1 MKAFVF
7 EHRLALDDLRL
18 IDRPAPAPGPRQILL
33 RMQAASLNYRDLSIA
48 GGDYGSYPLPLVPL
62 SDGAGTVTA
71 VGAEVRRFRLGDLVS
86 PAYVPDWIS
95 GPMRRETALRRL
107 GGPADGVLSE
117 LVCLDEEAAVR
128 APAHLSAAE
137 AATLPIA
144 GVTAWQAMFADS
156 GLTAGQT
163 LAVQGSGG
171 VSLFVVQLAR
181 AAGIRVLSLLRGGGR
196 REVLEGLGA
205 EVFDSTQPDWP
216 DQLRTATGGQGVDLF
231 VDVVGGAMLPGVIAA
246 TRVGGSV
253 VLLGYV
259 GGRSVTLDL
268 IQVIRSGVTLR
279 AVSGGSRTSF
289 EQLVRFMEVH
299 ELRPFVAARFAFG
312 DVRAAYQYLASAK
325 PVGKVV
331 IDFDQ
336 AEGAGT

>member
-7 EHRLALDDLRL
+7 ENRLALDDLRL

-62 SDGAGTVTA
+62 SDGAGTV
-71 VGAEVRRFRLGDLVS
+71 VDLGAEVRRFRVGDLAS

-95 GPMRRETALRRL
+95 GPIQRETAVRRL

-117 LVCLDEEAAVR
+117 LICVDEEAAVR
-128 APAHLSAAE
+128 APAHLSAIE

-144 GVTAWQAMFADS
+144 GVTAWQVMFADG

-181 AAGIRVLSLLRGGGR
+181 AAGVRVLSLLRGGGR
-196 REVLEGLGA
+196 RAVLEALGA
-205 EVFDSTQPDWP
+205 EVVDSTQADWP
-216 DQLRTATGGQGVDLF
+216 DQLRAATGGRGVDLF
-231 VDVVGGAMLPGVIAA
+231 VDVVGGTMLPGVIAA
-246 TRVGGSV
+246 TRMGGSV

-268 IQVIRSGVTLR
+268 IQVIRSGVILR

-336 AEGAGT
+336 AEAGGA